1 MAEVKELIGWKVK
14 CLQTT
19 KNLNQLPT
27 TPLSA
32 LLRVLVLNYTG
43 LNMTLVIQ
51 RIAAQEKIRA
61 LLHMYKTMK
70 KLNFQYPN
78 FSEENLNN
86 DTVALKIKV

>member
-1 MAEVKELIGWKVK
+1 MADVKELIGWKVK

-19 KNLNQLPT
+19 KNRNQLPT

-51 RIAAQEKIRA
+51 LIAAQEQIRA
-61 LLHMYKTMK
+61 LLHMMYKAMK
-70 KLNFQYPN
+70 KLIFNIPIFQK
-78 FSEENLNN
+78 
-86 DTVALKIKV
+86 KILATILSHSR